1 MIATKAIIEWG
12 GVLGMRKRDL
22 NMMLRNS
29 WDIRGLHWHRE
40 FRQRHFTLDAMRRY
54 SYQPR
59 TKSYNR
65 RKMKKFGIAL
75 PLVFTGVSRALSGM
89 GSISSTRNQVTVRM
103 PVNAFNFKPKV
114 RSGRTPIDMQDEFRR
129 MSDDEVQAMDQRQSR
144 FLERQMNGFQ
154 KRSESIG
161 D

>member
-1 MIATKAIIEWG
+1 MIPVEAIIEWG

-22 NMMLRNS
+22 NMMLKNS
-29 WDIRGLHWHRE
+29 FALRGKHWHAE
-40 FRQRHFTLDAMRRY
+40 FRKRHFTLDAMRRY

-59 TKSYNR
+59 TKAYNR
-65 RKMKKFGIAL
+65 RKIKKFGTAL
-75 PLVFTGVSRALSGM
+75 PLVFTGVSRALSGF
-89 GSISSTRNQVTVRM
+89 GSIASTRNEVRVRM
-103 PVNAFNFKPKV
+103 PVNAFNFKPKT
-114 RSGRTPIDMQDEFRR
+114 RGTPIDMQDEFRR
-129 MSDDEVQAMDQRQSR
+129 MSDDEVQAMDERQSK